1 MHYSTFSKSLNGN
14 SIRSYGHLIQVDE
27 SGTVYVDRH
36 ATDYKSLEEARQH
49 IIQENI
55 SLKLEEEVSKDLY
68 EELSDTR
75 IASIIKEYHDV
86 KVTDTLIET
95 YIKLASSSIFSVD
108 PVVYDIRKMNRL
120 DNIVEGKLH
129 YVLEDESVIAIDKT
143 SQENLNKLL
152 DGQTEIIEYMR
163 ESKENFLHVL
173 ESLGE

>member
-27 SGTVYVDRH
+27 SGAVYVDRH

-95 YIKLASSSIFSVD
+95 YIKLASSRIFSVD
-108 PVVYDIRKMNRL
+108 PVVHSIRELNRL

>member
-1 MHYSTFSKSLNGN
+1 MNGS

-27 SGTVYVDRH
+27 SGTVYVDKQ
-36 ATDYKSLEEARQH
+36 ATSYKSLEEARKS

-55 SLKLEEEVSKDLY
+55 SLKLEEEVSKQLY

-86 KVTDTLIET
+86 KVTDTLIEN

-108 PVVYDIRKMNRL
+108 PVVQDIRSLNTL
-120 DNIVEGKLH
+120 DTIIEGKLH
-129 YVLEDESVIAIDKT
+129 YVLNDDSVVAIDKR
-143 SQENLNKLL
+143 SQKNLNILL
-152 DGQTEIIEYMR
+152 VGQTEIIDHMR

-173 ESLGE
+173 EQLGE

>member
-1 MHYSTFSKSLNGN
+1 MNGS
-14 SIRSYGHLIQVDE
+14 SIRSYGHLIQMDE
-27 SGTVYVDRH
+27 SGTVYVDNQ
-36 ATDYKSLEEARQH
+36 ATDYKSLEEARKH